1 LLACGLPPQDPMVIL
16 GYRVGELI
24 KRTIS
29 ETNEDNVLGISAQV
43 AYNFFFSLFPLLL
56 FIAPM
61 LSLLGD
67 KRKLVSDLLARLST
81 VVPSDAFSLLSKVV
95 NDVVFAS
102 NAPGLISIGALLAA
116 WSGSNIFTT
125 FEDALNTAY
134 DVKDERPWWKKR
146 LLALAVLVGWGIVIF
161 LVTAILVA
169 GDNIVHYAQTQL
181 GMGSTALDVWA
192 VVQFPLAIVLLVA
205 FLYLMYWLLPY
216 VKMEKRQILVGS
228 IVAAF
233 LFGVATLLFRLYI
246 QHFPPNKTYGTIGAV
261 MVLLSWMYFVSVVIL
276 VGGELNS
283 ELHHGT
289 GSTAS
294 RKGSVYAGRIAT
306 GEQPAQASSKID

>member
-1 LLACGLPPQDPMVIL
+1 MVLL
-16 GYRVGELI
+16 GYRVSELI
-24 KRTIS
+24 KKTVT

-43 AYNFFFSLFPLLL
+43 AYNFFFSLFPLFL
-56 FIAPM
+56 FVAPM

-67 KRKLVSDLLARLST
+67 KRQIVSDLLNRLST
-81 VVPSDAFSLLSKVV
+81 VVPPAAFTVLAGVV
-95 NDVVFAS
+95 NDVVFAK
-102 NAPGLISIGALLAA
+102 NAPGLISIGALFAA

-146 LLALAVLVGWGIVIF
+146 LIALGVLIGWGIIVTV
-161 LVTAILVA
+161 VTAILLA
-169 GDNIVHYAQTQL
+169 GDNIVHYAQTQM
-181 GMGSTALDVWA
+181 GAGSTALEVWS
-192 VVQFPLAIVLLVA
+192 VLQFPLAVFLLVA
-205 FLYLMYWLLPY
+205 FFYLMYWALPY
-216 VKMEKRQILVGS
+216 VKMDKRQILVGS
-228 IVAAF
+228 IVAAA
-233 LFGVATLLFRLYI
+233 LFGIVTLLFRLYV
-246 QHFPPNKTYGTIGAV
+246 QHFPPNKTYGTVGAL
-261 MVLLSWMYFVSVVIL
+261 MVLLGWMYFVSVVIL

-289 GSTAS
+289 GSVAS